1 MNGSEIR
8 NRCGGWI
15 RWVLIGVFGVCAGL
29 LIIGALSF
37 YRSGQYV
44 GEAEPVRRISTASLT
59 RDGVT
64 KEISLPARI
73 GDLEP
78 GEKITLTLHFTNEL
92 TDCYAE
98 VRTAFVPLTAEVN
111 GKTVFA
117 FGDPKER
124 PSFMKDPG
132 TTIHLIPID
141 AAGDITVTL
150 TYTAPNTRDSISVP
164 VLYVS
169 NQSGI
174 FRRYLFS
181 EGDVMAESFVMLVA
195 GVLLIFVSLI
205 VVQMDRKGVLLLWLG
220 SFMALTGLWGCSNC
234 DMILFLINAPNLF
247 YILSYLSFFSLLLPL
262 ELFLEESISF
272 HWRLPLDILK
282 TVLVGFLLT
291 AVVLQLTGTV
301 MFTQTTHVYQILLPI
316 SIFAFTAAVIY
327 EAVFRRNKPAIL
339 WTFPMLLLSGACA
352 QELHHYTSSS
362 VYSSSRYFILGAAL
376 FCGFMCFVGALQ
388 IRQSIQVSRRE
399 KEQEFELSM
408 MNLEIGDQKKYQ
420 DTLLK
425 HEKELRRQRHDCR
438 HQLTVLQEYAR
449 NGKLDELNDYIL
461 RMQNAIPTIRDVRYT
476 ENSAVNAV
484 VSYYAQEAERAGA
497 ALKIHID
504 LPGKLSHDM
513 EQNLC
518 IVFGNLLENAA
529 EAIGR
534 MSDETDTKRYV
545 HLAAVMHLG
554 KLVIHMENSME
565 GRPRKW
571 GRFFISSKRD
581 EVGIG
586 LSSVANI
593 ASLHGGRAMFC
604 AEKGRFLSDVYFRL
618 EEAKG

>member
-1 MNGSEIR
+1 MNDSDLW
-8 NRCGGWI
+8 NRWMVWI
-15 RWVLIGVFGVCAGL
+15 RWILIGVFCVSALC
-29 LIIGALSF
+29 LIIGALSH
-37 YRSGQYV
+37 YHRGQYV
-44 GEAEPVRRISTASLT
+44 GEAEPVRKVSTATLT
-59 RDGVT
+59 RNGAA
-64 KEISLPARI
+64 KEISLPAKI
-73 GDLEP
+73 EDLEP
-78 GEKITLTLHFTNEL
+78 GEKVTLTFHFTNEL

-98 VRTAFVPLTAEVN
+98 VRTAFAPLTAEVN
-111 GKTVFA
+111 GKTVFT
-117 FGDPKER
+117 FGDPQKR

-141 AAGDITVTL
+141 ATGNITVTL

-164 VLYVS
+164 NLYVS

-195 GVLLIFVSLI
+195 GILLIFVSLI
-205 VVQMDRKGVLLLWLG
+205 VIQMDRKGILFLWLG
-220 SFMALTGLWGCSNC
+220 GFMTLTGLWGCSNC
-234 DMILFLINAPNLF
+234 DMILFLFNAPDLF
-247 YILSYLSFFSLLLPL
+247 YIISYLSFFSLLLPL

-282 TVLVGFLLT
+282 MVLVGLLLA

-301 MFTQTTHVYQILLPI
+301 MFTQTVHVYQVLLPV
-316 SIFAFTAAVIY
+316 SVFAFTISVIY
-327 EAVFRRNKPAIL
+327 EVAFCRNKPALL
-339 WTFPMLLLSGACA
+339 WTPPMLLLSGACI
-352 QELHHYTSSS
+352 QELHYYASSS

-376 FCGFMCFVGALQ
+376 FCAFMCFIGALQ
-388 IRQSIQVSRRE
+388 IRQGIQVSRRE

-425 HEKELRRQRHDCR
+425 KEKELRRQRHDYR

-449 NGKLDELNDYIL
+449 SGKLDELNDYIL
-461 RMQNAIPTIRDVRYT
+461 RMQDAIPVIKEVRYT
-476 ENSAVNAV
+476 ENPAVNAV
-484 VSYYAQEAERAGA
+484 VSYYAQEAEKAGA
-497 ALKIHID
+497 AVKLHID
-504 LPGKLSHDM
+504 LPEQLPHDM

-534 MSDETDTKRYV
+534 MSDESGAKRYV
-545 HLAAVMHLG
+545 HLATAMHLG

-571 GRFFISSKRD
+571 GTLLYL
-581 EVGIG
+581 EQAG
-586 LSSVANI
+586 
-593 ASLHGGRAMFC
+593 GGRYRPYQRCEYRVSSRRPGCVLCREGKVPVGCVFPA
-604 AEKGRFLSDVYFRL
+604 G
-618 EEAKG
+618 